1 MSTKPVALVTGSSRG
16 IGRAVAIA
24 LSQSGYRLILTARD
38 ETALKE
44 TGRSCGGEETVIL
57 PMDLSEKDS
66 PKRLADAVK
75 SEIGQLDVLVNN
87 AGIVLSKS
95 FEDTGAADWDRML
108 NLNARAPFLL
118 TRMLL
123 PLLRAS
129 AVPTVVNIGS
139 VVSFKG
145 YERQAA
151 YTASKHALAGW
162 TKVLAREEASAGIR
176 VHLIAPGGVA
186 TDLVRHV
193 RPDIDESDLIAPEDV
208 ANMVQFLTTHR
219 SNAVIDVVE
228 MHRAGKT
235 PFS

>member
-1 MSTKPVALVTGSSRG
+1 
-16 IGRAVAIA
+16 
-24 LSQSGYRLILTARD
+24 
-38 ETALKE
+38 
-44 TGRSCGGEETVIL
+44 
-57 PMDLSEKDS
+57 LSEEDS
-66 PKRLADAVK
+66 PERLADAV
-75 SEIGQLDVLVNN
+75 ENETGRLDVLVNN
-87 AGIVLSKS
+87 AGIVVSKS
-95 FEDTGAADWDRML
+95 FEDTGAADWDRMM

-129 AVPTVVNIGS
+129 AGATVVNIGS

-145 YERQAA
+145 YEMQAA

-162 TKVLAREEASAGIR
+162 TKVLAREEVSNGIR

-186 TDLVRHV
+186 TDLVRNV

-208 ANMVQFLTTHR
+208 AEMVRFLTTHR

>member
-16 IGRAVAIA
+16 IGRAVALA
-24 LSQSGYRLILTARD
+24 LSREGYRLILTARD
-38 ETALKE
+38 EQTLKE
-44 TGRSCGGEETVIL
+44 TGRGCEGGEVVIL
-57 PMDLSEKDS
+57 PMDLSQEGS
-66 PKRLADAVK
+66 PERLADAVK
-75 SEIGQLDVLVNN
+75 NETGRLDVLVNN

-95 FEDTGAADWDRML
+95 FEDTGAADWDRMM

-129 AVPTVVNIGS
+129 GLATVVNIGS

-145 YERQAA
+145 YEMQAA

-162 TKVLAREEASAGIR
+162 TKVLAREEVSNGIR

-186 TDLVRHV
+186 TDLVRNV

-208 ANMVQFLTTHR
+208 AEMVRFLTTHR

-228 MHRAGKT
+228 MHRKGKT

>member
-24 LSQSGYRLILTARD
+24 LSRSGYRLILTARD

-44 TGRSCGGEETVIL
+44 TGRSCGGEEAVIL
-57 PMDLSEKDS
+57 PMDLSKKDS
-66 PKRLADAVK
+66 PKRLADTVK
-75 SEIGQLDVLVNN
+75 SEIGRLDVLVNN

-145 YERQAA
+145 YEMQAA